1 MSRRKF
7 LLLTA
12 VLFFAAEA
20 HAEKVF
26 LYGLNRGCQADEKLT
41 QAVEQQLTSSAYT
54 VVKVVPEKPLGKP
67 DAAATQLLQQCAG
80 LSGRLLGGSVQDVDG
95 FKRVRLWLVDLA
107 TRQTAVLDE
116 YCRDCDIAQRA
127 GIAAVRL
134 TEKGAAASS
143 TTPSAIP
150 TYCASESEPAAGTA
164 GSVRSNKLAV
174 VVYGEPK
181 AKSAVYAA
189 VRTAVASTGREVT
202 QAHAEGRSFGP
213 SDLRKMLREPSGQ
226 VLGAELTAE
235 GANLWV
241 FDGLTEKTQPLN
253 VPCAGCDKEE
263 LSRKVALSALAVLDT
278 CFDGKCEKGTT
289 SLQPPAEACQPMTE
303 AICGSSGGLGNNLNP
318 TSAKI
323 IKGLTWGAFAAS
335 ATTTVAL
342 LAANASG
349 AGSTVGTYEQTVN
362 GLVRPALT
370 AAAFT
375 GLSLVVA
382 IPVTIL
388 VNKAA
393 GGTAASAPPPITA
406 SASIKCPN

>member
-1 MSRRKF
+1 MSLRKI
-7 LLLTA
+7 LLLTF
-12 VLFFAAEA
+12 VLFSATAA
-20 HAEKVF
+20 HAEKVL
-26 LYGLNRGCQADEKLT
+26 LYGLNRGCQSDEKLT

-54 VVKVVPEKPLGKP
+54 VVKVVPDKPLSQP
-67 DAAATQLLQQCAG
+67 DAAATQLQQQCSG
-80 LSGRLLGGSVQDVDG
+80 LTGRLLGGTVQDVDG

-107 TRQTAVLDE
+107 TRQTAVLDD

-134 TEKGAAASS
+134 TEKGVAASA
-143 TTPSAIP
+143 TPPSSVP
-150 TYCASESEPAAGTA
+150 TYCASESAAASA

-253 VPCAGCDKEE
+253 VPCAACDKEE
-263 LSRKVALSALAVLDT
+263 LGRKVALSALAVLDT

-289 SLQPPAEACQPMTE
+289 SLRPPAEACQPMTE
-303 AICGSSGGLGNNLNP
+303 AICGSSGELGNNLNP

-335 ATTTVAL
+335 TAVAITL
-342 LAANASG
+342 FSLSG
-349 AGSTVGTYEQTVN
+349 TSAGTYKTANGNVIEHYLDGPAWAVSGISLGLLGISIPITAIVN
-362 GLVRPALT
+362 RAT
-370 AAAFT
+370 APIPQRT
-375 GLSLVVA
+375 QSVA
-382 IPVTIL
+382 IPARIQ
-388 VNKAA
+388 
-393 GGTAASAPPPITA
+393 
-406 SASIKCPN
+406 CPN

>member
-1 MSRRKF
+1 MSLRKS
-7 LLLTA
+7 LLLTF
-12 VLFFAAEA
+12 VLFSAAEA
-20 HAEKVF
+20 HAEKVL
-26 LYGLNRGCQADEKLT
+26 LYGLNRGCQTDEKLT

-54 VVKVVPEKPLGKP
+54 VVKVVPDKPLGQP
-67 DAAATQLLQQCAG
+67 DAAATQLQQQCSG

-107 TRQTAVLDE
+107 TRQTAVLDD

-134 TEKGAAASS
+134 TEKGIAASAVP
-143 TTPSAIP
+143 PSSIP
-150 TYCASESEPAAGTA
+150 TYCASESAAATV

-189 VRTAVASTGREVT
+189 VRTAVANTGREVT

-263 LSRKVALSALAVLDT
+263 LGRKVALSALAVLDT

-289 SLQPPAEACQPMTE
+289 PLRPPAEACQPMTE
-303 AICGSSGGLGNNLNP
+303 AICGPTGGLGHNLNP

-323 IKGLTWGAFAAS
+323 IKGLTWGAFAVS

-342 LAANASG
+342 FAANASG

-388 VNKAA
+388 VNKASA
-393 GGTAASAPPPITA
+393 GTATSPPPHMTA